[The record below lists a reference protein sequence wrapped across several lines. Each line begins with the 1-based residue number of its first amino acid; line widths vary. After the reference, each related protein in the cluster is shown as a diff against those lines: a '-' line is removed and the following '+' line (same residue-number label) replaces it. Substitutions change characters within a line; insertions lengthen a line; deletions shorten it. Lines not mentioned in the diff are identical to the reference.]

1 MLLKEFSTIFDRP
14 EKVKKLRE
22 YILSLAVR
30 GKLVEQ
36 DENDE
41 PASVLLERIR
51 EEKDRLVKEKKIKKE
66 KPLAEI
72 SEDEIPYE
80 LPKGWEWVRLPEIY
94 YSYGNSSKKVK
105 TNEIL
110 DIGKYPVVSQSK
122 ELIIGYSDEDE
133 KVIKLNGQSIIVFGD
148 HTKEVKYIDFD
159 FICGAD
165 GVKILVPAIIYD
177 KYLYWLLKSIDL
189 DSRDYGRHFK
199 ILNQSIVALPSL
211 NEQKKIVEKLD
222 YLMEFCDKLEEQL
235 EK

>member
-66 KPLAEI
+66 KPLPEI

-80 LPKGWEWVRLPEIY
+80 LPKGWEWVRL
-94 YSYGNSSKKVK
+94 G
-105 TNEIL
+105 
-110 DIGKYPVVSQSK
+110 
-122 ELIIGYSDEDE
+122 EL
-133 KVIKLNGQSIIVFGD
+133 
-148 HTKEVKYIDFD
+148 
-159 FICGAD
+159 
-165 GVKILVPAIIYD
+165 
-177 KYLYWLLKSIDL
+177 
-189 DSRDYGRHFK
+189 
-199 ILNQSIVALPSL
+199 
-211 NEQKKIVEKLD
+211 
-222 YLMEFCDKLEEQL
+222 
-235 EK
+235 

>member
-66 KPLAEI
+66 KPLPEI

-80 LPKGWEWVRLPEIY
+80 LPKGWEWV
-94 YSYGNSSKKVK
+94 S
-105 TNEIL
+105 
-110 DIGKYPVVSQSK
+110 
-122 ELIIGYSDEDE
+122 
-133 KVIKLNGQSIIVFGD
+133 
-148 HTKEVKYIDFD
+148 
-159 FICGAD
+159 
-165 GVKILVPAIIYD
+165 
-177 KYLYWLLKSIDL
+177 
-189 DSRDYGRHFK
+189 
-199 ILNQSIVALPSL
+199 
-211 NEQKKIVEKLD
+211 
-222 YLMEFCDKLEEQL
+222 
-235 EK
+235 